1 MAVEVRIPAPFRRLT
16 GNRPRVRGSGVTIGL
31 LLADL
36 DTQFPGLSSILLDEQ
51 GGIPPHIKVYV
62 NGQEISSRDGMD
74 TELKD
79 GDEVAII
86 PATAGG

>member
-1 MAVEVRIPAPFRRLT
+1 MAIEVRIPTPFRRLT
-16 GNRPRVRGSGVTIGL
+16 GNRPRVRGKGATIDRL
-31 LLADL
+31 LVDL
-36 DTQFPGLSSILLDEQ
+36 DAQFPGLSSMLLDEQ
-51 GGIPPHIKVYV
+51 GRIPPHIKVYV